1 MYLFFSNGKYMM
13 VDPIGDI
20 KTADH
25 ESCGDP
31 GVEFATYTYDP
42 GAKSLN
48 IKGFTYDT
56 NGCAGFSTNG
66 PVSFSISADGK
77 TAILNTQDKST
88 LTLHRVSK

>member
-1 MYLFFSNGKYMM
+1 MM
-13 VDPIGDI
+13 VDPIGDV

-31 GVEFATYTYDP
+31 GVEFAAYTYDS
-42 GAKSLN
+42 GSKALN
-48 IKGFTYDT
+48 VKGFTYDN

-66 PVSFSISADGK
+66 PVSFYLSADGK
-77 TAILNTQDKST
+77 TATLTTQDKST